1 MTPEPSFVNLVLSA
15 VIALFAVAVV
25 ATVAFLMHRQ
35 AHRRRTLRSLHRS
48 TDALERDLKE
58 CRARLE
64 RAHAAMT
71 LAPELPAAGQT
82 DARAAIDTALRE
94 LLAHRLWLR
103 DNADDAGQRELDTAV
118 SAIGK
123 ARGSLA
129 QQLDALASAQR
140 ALDAAVRDRI
150 EDIAQR

>member
-1 MTPEPSFVNLVLSA
+1 MSLPATNVLLSA
-15 VIALFAVAVV
+15 VIALFAIAAVAAVV
-25 ATVAFLMHRQ
+25 FLMHRQ
-35 AHRRRTLRSLHRS
+35 ARRRRALRLLHRG

-71 LAPELPAAGQT
+71 LGPELPAAGQT

-103 DNADDAGQRELDTAV
+103 DNADDADQRELDTAV

-123 ARGSLA
+123 ARESLS
-129 QQLDALASAQR
+129 QQLEALASAQR
-140 ALDAAVRDRI
+140 ALDTAVRERI